1 MSNLAWHILFIL
13 MNNCKQE
20 REYGRGYMASWTLGE
35 RLGGDATTIN
45 SIDVKIRPRNKEEAA
60 LRELLDLGMVEE
72 MEDLHCR
79 YQLVVKEQHGSATI
93 NQQPI
98 PTRTSRTDGR

>member
-13 MNNCKQE
+13 MNNCKRD
-20 REYGRGYMASWTLGE
+20 REYGSGYMASWTLGE

-45 SIDVKIRPRNKEEAA
+45 SVHVKIHPYNEHEAA
-60 LRELLDLGMVEE
+60 LKELIDLGLVEE

-79 YQLVVKEQHGSATI
+79 YRLVVKE
-93 NQQPI
+93 
-98 PTRTSRTDGR
+98 D